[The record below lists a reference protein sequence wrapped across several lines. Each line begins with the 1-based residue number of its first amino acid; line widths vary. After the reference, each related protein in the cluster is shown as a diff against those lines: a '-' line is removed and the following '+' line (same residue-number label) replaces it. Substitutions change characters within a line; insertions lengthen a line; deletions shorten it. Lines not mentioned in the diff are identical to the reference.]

1 MNENERTVKW
11 IKSELIDIFIQ
22 IVLSTSGYDK

>member
-11 IKSELIDIFIQ
+11 IKSEQIDIFIQ